1 MGVVKVI
8 VNGTTKM
15 DITPT
20 TATAEDVASG
30 EVFFNRSGNQTT
42 GTSLGTGRPNI
53 EDPVKFWDYDGTL
66 LYSFTDAEALAL
78 TALPP
83 NPSHTGLTAEG
94 WNWTLADI
102 KSYATSYPDGDINVG
117 QTYIT
122 SSGDTELY
130 VTLDSSTLHPY
141 LKLAVNGTVSVDW
154 GDNSTPSTMIGDS
167 NVTLVWADH
176 EYAAIGNYKIT
187 ISVQSGMF
195 TIYNS
200 SSESNGL
207 FSNTNSESIG
217 KYYAD
222 ILTKVLLGSNVKL
235 SSNAFYSSYALN
247 TVSISKTIDSLG
259 NSSLFNS
266 CYSLKHITFPTLDNS
281 YSFNNT
287 FNNCYNLISASIP
300 RIINTASFSSV
311 FNNCYSLSSITVP
324 DNITNYN
331 PGFCS
336 YCYRITKIVIPDSV
350 SNINGIFYNLY
361 NLKKIITNKTNIE
374 SNQQSMF
381 QGIQSLENIPFS
393 ITMTNSASTTKLS
406 SLFYNMYSLKSIP
419 TWSKSVGN
427 ITQWSNY
434 VYGNCYRI
442 KTAYIP
448 STITDLGSYTFQNC
462 YCLESVDLPSN
473 LTTLETNCFTSCYS
487 LSSITIP
494 NTVTSIGISCF
505 QHCYSLSSITLSN
518 TLQTLGNS
526 CFYNCRK
533 LLSITLP
540 STLQTI
546 GNSCF
551 YYCQSLTTITIPAS
565 VTSIGNSCFN
575 NCANMQEYHFLRTTP
590 PTLGTTAFPSISSG
604 CKIYV
609 PYSSDHSILNAYKTA
624 TNWSTYASYIEEEPQ
639 S

>member
-102 KSYATSYPDGDINVG
+102 KSYATSYPDADINVG

-154 GDNSTPSTMIGDS
+154 GDNSTPSTMTGSS
-167 NVTLVWADH
+167 NSTLVYADH
-176 EYAAIGNYKIT
+176 EYAAIGDYKIT
-187 ISVQSGMF
+187 ISVQSGTF

-200 SSESNGL
+200 GNATAL
-207 FSNTNSESIG
+207 FSHTNSSIN
-217 KYYAD
+217 YNRLYAN
-222 ILTKVLLGSNVKL
+222 ILTKVLLGSNVKFA
-235 SSNAFYSSYALN
+235 SSAFYYSYALT
-247 TVSISKTIDSLG
+247 TVSISKTIASSSIS
-259 NSSLFNS
+259 NSSLFSN
-266 CYSLKHITFPTLDNS
+266 CYSLKHITFPTLDSS
-281 YSFNNT
+281 YSFTNT
-287 FNNCYNLISASIP
+287 FTNCYNLISASIP
-300 RIINTASFSSV
+300 RIVGTTFSSV
-311 FNNCYSLSSITVP
+311 FSTCYSLSSITVP
-324 DNITNYN
+324 DNITNFN
-331 PGFCS
+331 PSFVQSCFHIS
-336 YCYRITKIVIPDSV
+336 KIVIPDSV
-350 SNINGIFYNLY
+350 TYISTNFYGCY
-361 NLKKIITNKTNIE
+361 NLKKIITHKTNLE
-374 SNQQSMF
+374 VSSSSAF
-381 QGIQSLENIPFS
+381 STCYTLENIPFS
-393 ITMTNSASTTKLS
+393 ITLTNSGSTTKIS
-406 SLFYNMYSLKSIP
+406 QLFYNMYSLKSIP

-427 ITQWSNY
+427 ITEWGNY
-434 VYGNCYRI
+434 VYGSCYLI

-448 STITDLGSYTFQNC
+448 STITDLGTYTFQNC
-462 YCLESVDLPSN
+462 YCLESVDLPNN
-473 LTTLETNCFTSCYS
+473 LTIMGTNCFYQCYS

-494 NTVTSIGISCF
+494 NTVTSIGNQCF
-505 QHCYSLSSITLSN
+505 QYCYSLSQITLS
-518 TLQTLGNS
+518 TSLATLGSNVFS
-526 CFYNCRK
+526 
-533 LLSITLP
+533 
-540 STLQTI
+540 STK
-546 GNSCF
+546 
-551 YYCQSLTTITIPAS
+551 LTTLTIPAS
-565 VTSIGNSCFN
+565 VTSIGNQCFS
-575 NCANMQEYHFLRTTP
+575 NCTAMQEYHFLRTTP
-590 PTLGTTAFPSISSG
+590 PTLGTTAFSSIPSG

-609 PYSSDHSILNAYKTA
+609 PYSADHSILNAYKTA